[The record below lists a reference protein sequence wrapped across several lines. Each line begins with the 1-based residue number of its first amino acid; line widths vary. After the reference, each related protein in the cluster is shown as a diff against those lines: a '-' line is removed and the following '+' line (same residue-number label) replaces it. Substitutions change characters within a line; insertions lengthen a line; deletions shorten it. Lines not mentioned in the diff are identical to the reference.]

1 MLNDFS
7 LGFIEHVFDSL
18 GDIVYC
24 VKDDEGVYRSVNLA
38 FVARVNGTDN
48 LTC

>member
-18 GDIVYC
+18 GDI
-24 VKDDEGVYRSVNLA
+24 
-38 FVARVNGTDN
+38 
-48 LTC
+48 